1 MEHVNILE
9 AARLCGVSDKT
20 IRRPIHKGSLPAS
33 FPKPNRCEIAVSD
46 LERCFPGQQ
55 PGHVQVAAEQ
65 RLAALERRIE
75 VLEQQVQEWR
85 SKLEAGMPRRS
96 PRKGERSIGP
106 LPKRLVSLLAFAA
119 LHHVPEQKVLTH
131 VNMDIPLLKAV
142 RGEWTD
148 HDGTMVK
155 LALDSS
161 GRRVFYQ
168 LYRELPYFLRCSQ
181 CPHDYLDTV

>member
-1 MEHVNILE
+1 MERVNILE
-9 AARLCGVSDKT
+9 AARRCGVSDKT
-20 IRRPIHKGSLPAS
+20 IRRAIHKGALPAS

-46 LERCFPGQQ
+46 LERFFPGQK
-55 PGHVQVAAEQ
+55 PGHVQVPVEP

-75 VLEQQVQEWR
+75 VLEQQVQEWGGG
-85 SKLEAGMPRRS
+85 LEAGMPRRS
-96 PRKGERSIGP
+96 SRKVERSSGP

-131 VNMDIPLLKAV
+131 VRMDLPLLKAV

-148 HDGTMVK
+148 HDGTMVT
-155 LALDSS
+155 LALDTK

-168 LYRELPYFLRCSQ
+168 IYRELPYFLRCPQ
-181 CPHDYLDTV
+181 CPHGYLDTV